1 MEDIGPVDNETC
13 GVYETAVLQTA
24 RAIRTADQM
33 EISQSYNGG
42 INFEACISAL
52 QLAG

>member
-1 MEDIGPVDNETC
+1 MEAIGPVDNETC
-13 GVYETAVLQTA
+13 GVYETAALQTA

-33 EISQSYNGG
+33 EISQSYNVGM
-42 INFEACISAL
+42 NFVAYISAL